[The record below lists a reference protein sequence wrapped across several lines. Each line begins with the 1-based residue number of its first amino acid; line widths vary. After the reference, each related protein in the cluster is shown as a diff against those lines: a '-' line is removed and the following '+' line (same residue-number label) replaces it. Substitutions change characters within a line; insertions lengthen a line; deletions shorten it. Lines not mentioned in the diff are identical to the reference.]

1 MSDNEKII
9 KDLQDNI
16 IISIFMFPPVR
27 DGKVEF
33 IFPEKIKDNNGY
45 ISFSAVVNISQKKEF
60 NSTLLLK
67 LIQVEKN
74 NNDSYNTFKLADIHL
89 NNKENAKIYNTS
101 CLKNEKII
109 SDEYPMRS
117 NIRYSFQ
124 DVPIL
129 KKGVY
134 ALAVVFEDGNSFKPL
149 NCCYFVVE

>member
-1 MSDNEKII
+1 MNDNGMII
-9 KDLQDNI
+9 KELQDNI
-16 IISIFMFPPVR
+16 IISIFMFPPVK

-33 IFPEKIKDNNGY
+33 IFPEKIEAQNGY

-60 NSTLLLK
+60 NNILVLK

-74 NNDSYNTFKLADIHL
+74 DNNSYNTFKLADIHL
-89 NNKENAKIYNTS
+89 NKQENAKIYKTS
-101 CLKNEKII
+101 YLENEKII

-129 KKGVY
+129 GKGIY
-134 ALAVVFEDGNSFKPL
+134 ALAVVFEDDDSFKPL